1 MACTSEPRRR
11 GRCRPSSLRWM
22 TEVLPVF
29 FTNKKSFPYQDA
41 AEAGGP
47 ASAGTPS
54 PATAGETGGRPWLAD
69 APRAEGG
76 AGPGSSA
83 AGGAASPG
91 CACWRAPT
99 ARRWGSPAAG
109 TPAATGPACTARR
122 TRCTACC
129 GPSRHCGVDD
139 DPQCKH
145 CFADF
150 GGRHGFLAEADFFFF
165 LTRYTAGASGGA
177 AAGTVLGG
185 GEGLPRFRG
194 FFLSPHQVNIGN

>member
-1 MACTSEPRRR
+1 MQAVLSSMDDRGTSCFFFHKQEIISLSRCDRGWWTGVGWYSFTCHRWGNWRTSMAR
-11 GRCRPSSLRWM
+11 GC
-22 TEVLPVF
+22 
-29 FTNKKSFPYQDA
+29 
-41 AEAGGP
+41 
-47 ASAGTPS
+47 SAGR
-54 PATAGETGGRPWLAD
+54 GWCWPWLF
-69 APRAEGG
+69 
-76 AGPGSSA
+76 
-83 AGGAASPG
+83 

-99 ARRWGSPAAG
+99 ARRWGSPAGG

-185 GEGLPRFRG
+185 GGGLPRFRG
-194 FFLSPHQVNIGN
+194 FFLTR